1 MRFGSDR
8 GERKKKK
15 KGRKRIRVSNI
26 RVTAKKFLF
35 LLFIYLFSFECF
47 YIGASKRTSTPTEVR
62 ALHFFLLYCLQ
73 AVGAAPG
80 TFFWWAACPT
90 SLHAWPWVFFFV
102 PSAFS
107 FIQSCCYVPCATYCS
122 VAASKTGANSSAFFL
137 LEERGR
143 ELLEECSL
151 HCSACSCHTLF
162 FSTLPRSA
170 S

>member
-90 SLHAWPWVFFFV
+90 SLHAWPWVFFCAFCFLVYPIMLLCPVCDILFCSGIENRSEQLCFFFV
-102 PSAFS
+102 RGERER
-107 FIQSCCYVPCATYCS
+107 
-122 VAASKTGANSSAFFL
+122 AAWGMLPA
-137 LEERGR
+137 
-143 ELLEECSL
+143 
-151 HCSACSCHTLF
+151 LF
-162 FSTLPRSA
+162 CM
-170 S
+170 